1 MGHTKESDIVAA
13 GYCRVSTPMQVDGLS
28 LDVQQEQVE
37 NYISSC
43 GWKPYRIF
51 VEPGFSAKD
60 SDRPNFQE
68 MLRHLRAGKFDV
80 LVVPKVDRFFRNVR
94 LLLEFVENELKPNDV
109 QLVSVAENIDT
120 TTAAGNTLFQ
130 IIGIFA
136 AMERERMAERVTDSM
151 RKKAARGPV
160 GGHRYGYKYDGDGNC
175 RIDPDEAEV
184 VKTIF
189 RLFVKKDMRTTQI
202 ADYLR
207 GKEIRSV
214 YGKYMG
220 NGPIKKMLKNEAY
233 IGRFIYG
240 RRSVA
245 GGKKERLNPEEDW
258 IVVERKDL
266 AIISE
271 KTFKAAQRKL
281 NSKKYTRKK
290 EQVAASELIISTH
303 ENLLGRGMVKCGK
316 CGANMGNRKWKSRN
330 SGGVVVHHSYYCDTR
345 DRFGRN
351 HCDAKSVSARKI
363 DPVVEERIAEILGSK
378 KYVRTIKSKIKQLAR
393 PKTSAQK
400 EEIQN
405 LKLKISKIE
414 QKLDRINEL
423 GEETRLVES
432 QARQKAE
439 LEKQREQMMR
449 QIADLE
455 REMLETEAPTF
466 DEKLFELLAGNF
478 EKAFDSFSVETKRSV
493 TKAIVK
499 NVFIT
504 DGAVTKIEFHPPFD
518 VVEVDI

>member
-1 MGHTKESDIVAA
+1 MKEPDVVAA

-37 NYISSC
+37 NYIRSC

-60 SDRPNFQE
+60 SDRPQFRE
-68 MLRHLRAGKFDV
+68 MVKHLRAGKFDV

-120 TTAAGNTLFQ
+120 TNAAGNTLFQ

-136 AMERERMAERVTDSM
+136 AMERERMAERTKDSM
-151 RKKAARGPV
+151 RKKAAKGPA
-160 GGHRYGYKYDGDGNC
+160 GGHRYGYKYDADGNC
-175 RIDPDEAEV
+175 RIDPNEAEI

-189 RLFVKKDMRTTQI
+189 RLFVKEDMNTTQI
-202 ADYLR
+202 ADYLKR
-207 GKEIRSV
+207 REIKSV

-220 NGPIKKMLKNEAY
+220 NAVIKKMLKNEAF
-233 IGRFIYG
+233 IGHFIYG
-240 RRSVA
+240 RRTVMD
-245 GGKKERLNPEEDW
+245 GGKERLNPEEEW
-258 IVVERKDL
+258 IVADRKDL

-271 KTFKAAQRKL
+271 RTFKAAQRKL
-281 NSKKYTRKK
+281 KLNSEKYTRRKK
-290 EQVAASELIISTH
+290 QKATSEPVIGIH
-303 ENLLGRGMVKCGK
+303 ENLLGKGMVKCGK
-316 CGANMGNRKWKSRN
+316 CGANMGSRKWKSRN
-330 SGGVVVHHSYYCDTR
+330 SGGVVVLYSYYCDTR
-345 DRFGRN
+345 DRFGKN
-351 HCDAKSVSARKI
+351 HCDAKSVSTRKI
-363 DPVVEERIAEILGSK
+363 DPVVEGKIIEILGSK
-378 KYVRTIKSKIKQLAR
+378 KYVRTIKGKIKQLSR

-400 EEIQN
+400 EEIKSLN
-405 LKLKISKIE
+405 LKISKIE
-414 QKLDRINEL
+414 QKLTRINEL

-432 QARQKAE
+432 QARQKTD
-439 LEKQREQMMR
+439 LEKRREQMKR

-455 REMLETEAPTF
+455 REMLETEAPAF
-466 DEKLFELLAGNF
+466 DEKLFELMAGKF
-478 EKAFDSFSVETKRSV
+478 EKAFASFSIETKRSV

-499 NVFIT
+499 NVVIT
-504 DGAVTKIEFHPPFD
+504 DGAVTKLEFHPPFD